1 MPVPALR
8 AALLLGL
15 LLSFRCQPVCCSIAE
30 RCRDG
35 RFRTQIGI
43 FETMASKAAEIS
55 EAAAE
60 AVDQVADRLQDMS
73 ASTSGS
79 E

>member
-1 MPVPALR
+1 
-8 AALLLGL
+8 
-15 LLSFRCQPVCCSIAE
+15 
-30 RCRDG
+30 
-35 RFRTQIGI
+35 
-43 FETMASKAAEIS
+43 MASKAAEIS